1 MPVHNQFSCF
11 LIGEG
16 TLPIQCAEFLLKRGH
31 QIFGIISQGNAI
43 SDWAKGKDIPH
54 IQTPDSLIAFL
65 SQKPFDYLFSIVNSS
80 VLSKEILELPRQCA
94 INYHDA
100 PLPRYAGV
108 YATSWALMHQEK
120 IHGVTW
126 HVMSNRVDE
135 GDILKQFL
143 IDVADDETAFTLNG
157 KCYEAAIDSFAVLI
171 EELEGGKVLA
181 TKQNLEERTY
191 FGRAKRPSAGGVLSW
206 NRCAPELDAL
216 VRGLDFGPYTNPLAL
231 PKLAFGSDLIIVS
244 KLEVQGALSESP
256 PGTVTAIEQ
265 NFLKVS
271 TTSYEV
277 ALHQVL
283 TLNGQRLSTADLV
296 ARFGLE
302 VGYRFKN
309 VDPDIARRIEAE
321 DALIAKHEAFW
332 VERLATLEP
341 ITIPYTER
349 TASHS
354 KQKRYANVLMPY
366 PHEVITFLERHP
378 AWNQSEFLLAAFAAY
393 LARIGG
399 TYCFDIGFRD
409 VSLQRELVGLE
420 GFFASIVPCRLH
432 LGDEQSF
439 EEVFEAVRQQVEL
452 TKLHFTYARD
462 AVARYPALRSVPEL
476 LSENMFGVII
486 ERVERLDD
494 HKASLGNELTLVI
507 PSDGQE
513 CCWFYDAEA
522 LDSDSIARMLRSF
535 ATFLQGIVTDTAQRI
550 AYLTLLSQEEC
561 DKILVEWNSTQT
573 EYPQD
578 LCIHQLFE
586 AQVERTP
593 DAVAVVFEAQQLTYR
608 ELNRRANQLAH
619 YLLTLGVGP
628 DVLVGIC
635 VERSLEMVVGLLGIL
650 KAGGAYVPLDPEY
663 SKSRL
668 AFMLH
673 DTQAPILLTQKRLHE
688 CLPQSVAKVVCLDTD
703 WKQISLLCD
712 RNPANVAKPMNLAYV
727 IYTSGSTGQPKG
739 VMIPHRS
746 ICNHLLWMQTA
757 FQLTEVDRVLQKTSL
772 SFDVST
778 FELFWPLLAG
788 LRVIIAK
795 PGGHQDTA
803 YLVKLIAQQKIT
815 FLHAVPSLLQVLLES
830 EELETCNC
838 LRYVTCGAEALP
850 NELKERFF
858 ARLDVQLYNAY
869 GPTEAAVGVIYAQC
883 QRGSNQPIVPI
894 GRPIANTQIYLLDS
908 HQKPQPIGVPGELH
922 IGGVGLARGYL
933 NRLELTAE
941 RFIPNPFSSDPGAIL
956 YKTGDNA
963 RYLADGNIEYL
974 GRIDHQVKIRGF
986 RIELG
991 EIEAVLS
998 QHPAVL
1004 QTVVIAREDVPGD
1017 KRLVAYVVP
1026 NQEPAP
1032 TVNGDWRG
1040 VPPLSQTGVDLR
1052 RFLKE
1057 QLPVYMIPN
1066 AFVMLDTLPLT
1077 PNGKVDRRLLPV
1089 PDTSDKSLEAGFV
1102 PPRTP
1107 TEEVL
1112 AGIWAEVLRV
1122 EVGIHDNFFELG
1134 GHSLLA
1140 TQVISRV
1147 RQTFNVELPLRT
1159 LFEAPTVADL
1169 GSSLETVRSA
1179 TPEWQATKETLTPR
1193 QAEILTFVHNAR
1205 ETEAG
1210 TYQSPWWGKD
1220 NEYPI
1225 SPELELYWVA
1235 SQLTSGNNFSPKFSL
1250 QNRSIWECE
1259 FDPVLFQ
1266 RACDLVVERNEILRT
1281 RLIRKGSWVL
1291 QLLSGLLPTP
1301 SINTGSLSR
1310 LKRLE
1315 QATIALLQKPHSVR
1329 ARLLHRFISLKIQLS
1344 LALVRQKVLPPQ
1356 PVQWTN
1362 HNCEPVSDHMA
1373 LQRLV
1378 EEIAHTEAECPF
1390 DLEMGPLFRS
1400 CVIKNWNNTHTVIV
1414 TVHHGFVDFIGI
1426 QQVMDELRTVYQALL
1441 RNELDSL
1448 AVRPQYRNYATR
1460 LASLKNS
1467 SSYKADLEFWQK
1479 HFANCNP
1486 TVVPPQPSTY
1496 HREDFYI
1503 NEPVDQET
1511 AALIHSYCQQK
1522 RQPASAFFLAGYY
1535 LFLYRITRQS
1545 HLYTLVNN
1553 GVRPDLESEAT
1564 IGMFLQLFPLVVN
1577 LTQTPTIADLIQAS
1591 AQNIFALLDH
1601 RRVSLPCLVSHDIR
1615 IAAAMMKQPVCLFQV
1630 IQTTHKPKG
1639 HRRVPRYG
1647 IDASE
1652 WLFTIG
1658 INVPSQYHVNVAY
1671 NTAFYKHEYVENLVD
1686 EYQQILAI
1694 MATNPQ
1700 GSVLGKL
1707 TPGAGNVKVVY

>member
-1 MPVHNQFSCF
+1 MSAPSIVKNIEDSYPLSPIQEGMLFHSLYAPQSGVDVEQIICALHEDLNISALKRSWQRVVERHQVLRTSFCWSGVNEPIQEVHRHV
-11 LIGEG
+11 
-16 TLPIQCAEFLLKRGH
+16 TLPWFEQDWRGESAAQQEKRLEAYLQADRRRGFELTEAPLMRLALFRVESADYQLIWTFHHALLDGRSFPLVLKEL
-31 QIFGIISQGNAI
+31 F
-43 SDWAKGKDIPH
+43 
-54 IQTPDSLIAFL
+54 AFYEAFCRAQEL
-65 SQKPFDYLFSIVNSS
+65 Q
-80 VLSKEILELPRQCA
+80 LELPHPYRDYIDWLKKQDFIKAQRFWRQTLKGFS
-94 INYHDA
+94 A
-100 PLPRYAGV
+100 PTPLVFDRAYPSKSDQSQGYGKQEIRLPE
-108 YATSWALMHQEK
+108 TLTKALQSMAQQHQ
-120 IHGVTW
+120 
-126 HVMSNRVDE
+126 
-135 GDILKQFL
+135 L
-143 IDVADDETAFTLNG
+143 TLNT
-157 KCYEAAIDSFAVLI
+157 L
-171 EELEGGKVLA
+171 
-181 TKQNLEERTY
+181 
-191 FGRAKRPSAGGVLSW
+191 
-206 NRCAPELDAL
+206 
-216 VRGLDFGPYTNPLAL
+216 
-231 PKLAFGSDLIIVS
+231 
-244 KLEVQGALSESP
+244 VQGAWALLLSRYS
-256 PGTVTAIEQ
+256 GDQDVVFGATRACRRSA
-265 NFLKVS
+265 LKSADSMVGLFINTLPVRVGVS
-271 TTSYEV
+271 
-277 ALHQVL
+277 A
-283 TLNGQRLSTADLV
+283 
-296 ARFGLE
+296 
-302 VGYRFKN
+302 
-309 VDPDIARRIEAE
+309 
-321 DALIAKHEAFW
+321 
-332 VERLATLEP
+332 ERLLLPWLKDLRAAWLAIRDYEHTPLVKVQGWSD
-341 ITIPYTER
+341 IPSGKPLFE
-349 TASHS
+349 
-354 KQKRYANVLMPY
+354 
-366 PHEVITFLERHP
+366 
-378 AWNQSEFLLAAFAAY
+378 
-393 LARIGG
+393 
-399 TYCFDIGFRD
+399 
-409 VSLQRELVGLE
+409 
-420 GFFASIVPCRLH
+420 SIL
-432 LGDEQSF
+432 
-439 EEVFEAVRQQVEL
+439 VFENYL
-452 TKLHFTYARD
+452 LNST
-462 AVARYPALRSVPEL
+462 LRSLGKSWENREFRLLEQTNYPLAVGAYVESEL
-476 LSENMFGVII
+476 LLQIAYAQCRFN
-486 ERVERLDD
+486 D
-494 HKASLGNELTLVI
+494 TT
-507 PSDGQE
+507 
-513 CCWFYDAEA
+513 
-522 LDSDSIARMLRSF
+522 IARMLGHLR
-535 ATFLQGIVTDTAQRI
+535 
-550 AYLTLLSQEEC
+550 TLLKSMVANPEQRLSDLPLLSEAERHQ
-561 DKILVEWNSTQT
+561 LMVEWNDTKAN
-573 EYPQD
+573 YPKD
-578 LCIHQLFE
+578 ACIHHLFE
-586 AQVERTP
+586 AQVERNP
-593 DAVAVVFEAQQLTYR
+593 DVVAVVFDTQQLTYR

-619 YLLTLGVGP
+619 HLRQLGVGP

-650 KAGGAYVPLDPEY
+650 KAGGAYLPLDPEY
-663 SKSRL
+663 PKSRL

-673 DTQAPILLTQKRLHE
+673 DTQAPILLTQSRLYE

-712 RNPANVAKPMNLAYV
+712 RNPVKLAKPTHLAYV
-727 IYTSGSTGQPKG
+727 IYTSGSTGQAKG

-778 FELFWPLLAG
+778 FEVFWPLLAG
-788 LRVIIAK
+788 LRMIVAK
-795 PGGHQDTA
+795 PGGHQDSA
-803 YLVKLIAQQKIT
+803 YLVKLIAKQKIT

-838 LRYVTCGAEALP
+838 LRYVTCGGEALP

-858 ARLDVQLYNAY
+858 DRLDAQLYNAY
-869 GPTEAAVGVIYAQC
+869 GPTEAAVGVIYGQC
-883 QRGSNQPIVPI
+883 QSGSNQPIVPI
-894 GRPIANTQIYLLDS
+894 GRPIAHTQIYLLDS
-908 HQKPQPIGVPGELH
+908 DQKPQPIGVPGELH

-941 RFIPNPFSSDPGAIL
+941 RFIPNPFSSDPGARL

-963 RYLADGNIEYL
+963 RYLADGKIEYI
-974 GRIDHQVKIRGF
+974 GRIDHQVKLRGF

-998 QHPAVL
+998 QHPTVL
-1004 QTVVIAREDVPGD
+1004 QTAVIVREDVPGD

-1026 NQEPAP
+1026 NQSHA
-1032 TVNGDWRG
+1032 G
-1040 VPPLSQTGVDLR
+1040 VPPRSPTGVDLR

-1057 QLPVYMIPN
+1057 QLPEYMIPN

-1077 PNGKVDRRLLPV
+1077 PNGKVDRRFLPV

-1140 TQVISRV
+1140 TQIISRV

-1159 LFEAPTVADL
+1159 LFEAATVADL
-1169 GSSLETVRSA
+1169 GSSIGTVRSA
-1179 TPEWQATKETLTPR
+1179 TPESQATKEPLTPR

-1225 SPELELYWVA
+1225 SPELELYWVS
-1235 SQLTSGNNFSPKFSL
+1235 SQLTSGNIFSPKYSI
-1250 QNRSIWECE
+1250 QTRSIWECE

-1315 QATIALLQKPHSVR
+1315 QATIALLEKPHSVR
-1329 ARLLHRFISLKIQLS
+1329 ARLLHRFMSLKIQLS

-1362 HNCEPVSDHMA
+1362 HNCEPVSDHIE

-1378 EEIAHTEAECPF
+1378 EEIANTEAECPF

-1400 CVIKNWNNTHTVIV
+1400 CAIKNWNNTHTVIV
-1414 TVHHGFVDFIGI
+1414 TAHHGFVDFIGI
-1426 QQVMDELRTVYQALL
+1426 HQVMDELRTVYQALL

-1467 SSYKADLEFWQK
+1467 TSYKADIEFWQK

-1503 NEPVDQET
+1503 NEPVEQET

-1522 RQPASAFFLAGYY
+1522 RLPASAFFLAGYY

-1553 GVRPDLESEAT
+1553 GARPDLESEAT

-1601 RRVSLPCLVSHDIR
+1601 TRVSLPCLVSHDIR
-1615 IAAAMMKQPVCLFQV
+1615 IAAAMMKQPVGVFQV

-1639 HRRVPRYG
+1639 QRRVPRYG

-1652 WLFTIG
+1652 WRFTIG
-1658 INVPSQYHVNVAY
+1658 INVPSHYNVNIAY
-1671 NTAFYKHEYVENLVD
+1671 NTASYKHEYVENLVD

-1694 MATNPQ
+1694 MAINPQ
-1700 GSVLGKL
+1700 GPVLNFWQTSQTGFL
-1707 TPGAGNVKVVY
+1707 G